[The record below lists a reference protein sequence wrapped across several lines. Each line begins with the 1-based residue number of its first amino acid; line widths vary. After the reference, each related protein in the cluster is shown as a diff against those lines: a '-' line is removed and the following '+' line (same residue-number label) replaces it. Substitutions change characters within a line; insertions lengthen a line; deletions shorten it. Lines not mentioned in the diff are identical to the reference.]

1 MYLNNNHNSIQM
13 EADIITITQI
23 AVATGTLAATALSM
37 LAGFALAHWQHH
49 KEVTR

>member
-1 MYLNNNHNSIQM
+1 MDTTALLTHL
-13 EADIITITQI
+13 
-23 AVATGTLAATALSM
+23 AVATGTLAATGLSA

>member
-1 MYLNNNHNSIQM
+1 M
-13 EADIITITQI
+13 ELTITQI

-37 LAGFALAHWQHH
+37 LIGHAIAHWQHH